1 MIWKSLSEK
10 WLTTFNPTN
19 TKVLFISN
27 SENGSDIKL
36 RFNNSRLEIS
46 TVHMYLGVTL
56 SNDTN
61 WANHIDGIYK
71 SCSNKVAVLK
81 KLNYVLKTNFH
92 SPLE

>member
-46 TVHMYLGVTL
+46 TVHMHLGVTL
-56 SNDTN
+56 SNDTK
-61 WANHIDGIYK
+61 WANHIDVILLK
-71 SCSNKVAVLK
+71 QSCSSEKVELCFENK
-81 KLNYVLKTNFH
+81 F
-92 SPLE
+92 P